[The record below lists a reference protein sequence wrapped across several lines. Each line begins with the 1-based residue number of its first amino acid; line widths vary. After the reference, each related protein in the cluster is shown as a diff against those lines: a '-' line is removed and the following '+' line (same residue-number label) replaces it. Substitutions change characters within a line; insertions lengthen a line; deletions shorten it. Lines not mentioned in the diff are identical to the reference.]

1 MWPDLQETFYLLLGP
16 FILSLL
22 LPVFLVAGIL
32 LAALMSLSKFW
43 RPLERVVT
51 INRFTDAD

>member
-32 LAALMSLSKFW
+32 LAALMAVSKFW